1 MPVEHGFLRWCDTVT
16 DQVRFK
22 PDRKAIAKEL
32 AAHYEDHV
40 RDLERLDYPLKL
52 AKQRALLAMGDPEEV
67 GRGLD
72 RVHKPWL
79 GWLWKISRWLLAIA
93 GLLLVWSV
101 MICGLPDLEAWLRP
115 TTTLGSLSEDDGR
128 ALVCPPDVKMGPY
141 TLHTEEVRYAEG
153 AAPREGKDTLLLSMT
168 SVTWCFWLEGPSFD
182 NCLEAVD
189 SNGAHYTAYHSPYIS
204 GSGPNTGH
212 FQNAFWLQ
220 VDGIENDPEWIEITY
235 QLTGWTLHV
244 DLPGGEEGTP

>member
-1 MPVEHGFLRWCDTVT
+1 MAGYCVGAGAV
-16 DQVRFK
+16 Q
-22 PDRKAIAKEL
+22 PDRAAIAAEL
-32 AAHYEDHV
+32 TAHYEDHV

-79 GWLWKISRWLLAIA
+79 GWLWKVSRWLLAVA
-93 GLLLVWSV
+93 CLLMVWSV
-101 MICGLPDLEAWLRP
+101 MICGLPDVEAWLRP

-128 ALVCPPDVKMGPY
+128 ALACPPDVKMGPY

-168 SVTWCFWLEGPSFD
+168 STTWQFWLKGPIFYND
-182 NCLEAVD
+182 CLEAVD
-189 SNGAHYTAYHSPYIS
+189 SNGIQYQYRRAPYVTVS
-204 GSGPNTGH
+204 DSSDGH
-212 FQNAFWLQ
+212 IHHAFWLQ
-220 VDGIENDPEWIEITY
+220 VDSIENDPAWIEITY

-244 DLPGGEEGTP
+244 DLPGGEEGAP

>member
-1 MPVEHGFLRWCDTVT
+1 MDDFLNWQATVVER
-16 DQVRFK
+16 VRFK
-22 PDRKAIAKEL
+22 PDRVAIAAEL
-32 AAHYEDHV
+32 TAHYEDHV

-79 GWLWKISRWLLAIA
+79 GWLWKVSRWLLAVA
-93 GLLLVWSV
+93 CLLLVWSV
-101 MICGLPDLEAWLRP
+101 MICGLPDLEAWLQP

-128 ALVCPPDVKMGPY
+128 ALACPPDVKMGPY
-141 TLHTEEVRYAEG
+141 TLHTEEVRYTEG

-168 SVTWCFWLEGPSFD
+168 STTWQFWLKGPIFYND
-182 NCLEAVD
+182 CLEAVD
-189 SNGAHYTAYHSPYIS
+189 SNGIQYQYRRAPYVTVS
-204 GSGPNTGH
+204 NSSDGH
-212 FQNAFWLQ
+212 IHHAFWLQ

>member
-1 MPVEHGFLRWCDTVT
+1 MDDFLNWRATVLER
-16 DQVRFK
+16 VRFK
-22 PDRKAIAKEL
+22 PDRAAIAAEL
-32 AAHYEDHV
+32 TAHYEDHV

-79 GWLWKISRWLLAIA
+79 GWLWKVSRALLTMACLLLACAVLI
-93 GLLLVWSV
+93 GGV
-101 MICGLPDLEAWLRP
+101 PDVEAWLRP

-128 ALVCPPDVKMGPY
+128 ARACPPDVKMGPY
-141 TLHTEEVRYAEG
+141 TLHTEEVRYTEG

-168 SVTWCFWLEGPSFD
+168 SVTWQFWLKGPIFYND
-182 NCLEAVD
+182 CLEAVD
-189 SNGAHYTAYHSPYIS
+189 SNGIQYQYCRAPYVTIS
-204 GSGPNTGH
+204 NSSDGH
-212 FQNAFWLQ
+212 IHHAFWLQ
-220 VDGIENDPEWIEITY
+220 VDGIENDPAWIEITY